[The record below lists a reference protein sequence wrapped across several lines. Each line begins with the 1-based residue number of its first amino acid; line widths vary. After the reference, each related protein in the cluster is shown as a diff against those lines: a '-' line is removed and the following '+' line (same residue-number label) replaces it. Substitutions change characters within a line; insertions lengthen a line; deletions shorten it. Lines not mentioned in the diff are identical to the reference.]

1 MSASSTSERSLRV
14 PLFRHRTLPT
24 VLTVFLQVFLL
35 STLAVSPARA
45 QSEDQVKAAF
55 LFNFARYV
63 EWPASAF
70 GADGAPIRI
79 CMIGSGGFS
88 SVVSKAV
95 TGKSVGDRAVE
106 VDTPADLGSTS
117 GCHILYV
124 GDGADSAPS
133 AVAAQV
139 DGASVFTVAD
149 REGFAEGG
157 GIANFIRADNKIR
170 FEINPGAAKK
180 AGLKVS
186 SRLLRL
192 AKVVD

>member
-1 MSASSTSERSLRV
+1 M
-14 PLFRHRTLPT
+14 
-24 VLTVFLQVFLL
+24 VFLQAFAL
-35 STLAVSPARA
+35 STLAASPARA

-63 EWPASAF
+63 EWPANAF
-70 GADGAPIRI
+70 GSDGAPIRI
-79 CMIGSGGFS
+79 CMLGSGGFS

-95 TGKSVGDRAVE
+95 SGKSVGDRAVE
-106 VDTPADLGSTS
+106 VDTPADLGGTA

-124 GDGADSAPS
+124 GETANSATS
-133 AVAAQV
+133 DVAAKV

-149 REGFAEGG
+149 REGFAAGG